1 MQLRKKTL
9 NKLASILVLNFFLVG
24 CATVT
29 PNKIQDDK
37 SSYDAT
43 TPKQYDK
50 DNGGLISFVGD
61 DALITR
67 QARERYN
74 NLIKMYRIKFKKEKA
89 IDLVEDSG
97 VKPYKDNFGNELFL
111 ISSEH
116 LVYFGVLNSWL
127 KEKVPADNIIDK
139 TIDKINN

>member
-1 MQLRKKTL
+1 LKKFV
-9 NKLASILVLNFFLVG
+9 SVLVLNCLLVS

-29 PNKIQDDK
+29 PNKIEDDK

-61 DALITR
+61 DALITS

-74 NLIKMYRIKFKKEKA
+74 NLISMYRIKFKKEKA
-89 IDLVEDSG
+89 IELKEDSG
-97 VKPYKDNFGNELFL
+97 IKPYKDNFNNELFL
-111 ISSEH
+111 IDSEH

-127 KEKVPADNIIDK
+127 KEKAPADNIIDK

>member
-1 MQLRKKTL
+1 LKKFVSVLAL
-9 NKLASILVLNFFLVG
+9 NLFLVG

-29 PNKIQDDK
+29 PDKIQDDK

-50 DNGGLISFVGD
+50 DNGGLISFIGD
-61 DALITR
+61 DALITY

-74 NLIKMYRIKFKKEKA
+74 NLISMYRIKFKKEKA
-89 IDLVEDSG
+89 IDLKEDSG
-97 VKPYKDNFGNELFL
+97 IKVYKDNFNNNLYL
-111 ISSEH
+111 IDSEH

-127 KEKVPADNIIDK
+127 KEKVPQDNIIDK
-139 TIDKINN
+139 VLDKTN

>member
-1 MQLRKKTL
+1 LKKFV
-9 NKLASILVLNFFLVG
+9 NVLVLNFFLVS

-29 PNKIQDDK
+29 PNKIEDDK

-50 DNGGLISFVGD
+50 DNGGLISFIGD

-74 NLIKMYRIKFKKEKA
+74 NLITMYRIKFKKEKA
-89 IDLVEDSG
+89 IDLKEDSG
-97 VKPYKDNFGNELFL
+97 IKSYKDNFGNELYL
-111 ISSEH
+111 IDSEH

-127 KEKVPADNIIDK
+127 KEKVPQDNILDK

>member
-1 MQLRKKTL
+1 LKKFV
-9 NKLASILVLNFFLVG
+9 SVLVLNLLLVS

-29 PNKIQDDK
+29 PNKIEDDK

-50 DNGGLISFVGD
+50 DNGGLISFIGD
-61 DALITR
+61 DALITN

-74 NLIKMYRIKFKKEKA
+74 NLITMYRIKFKKEKA
-89 IDLVEDSG
+89 IDLKQDSG
-97 VKPYKDNFGNELFL
+97 IKAYKDNFGNDLYL
-111 ISSEH
+111 IDSEH

-127 KEKVPADNIIDK
+127 KEKIPQDNILDK

>member
-1 MQLRKKTL
+1 MK
-9 NKLASILVLNFFLVG
+9 KLASILALNFLFIG

-50 DNGGLISFVGD
+50 DNGGLISFIGD

-89 IDLVEDSG
+89 IDLTEDSG
-97 VKPYKDNFGNELFL
+97 IKFYKDSFGNELFL
-111 ISSEH
+111 IDSEH
-116 LVYFGVLNSWL
+116 LVYFSVLNSWL
-127 KEKVPADNIIDK
+127 KEKVAQDNIIDK
-139 TIDKINN
+139 TMDKINN

>member
-1 MQLRKKTL
+1 MK
-9 NKLASILVLNFFLVG
+9 KLASILALNFLVIG

-61 DALITR
+61 DALVTR

-89 IDLVEDSG
+89 IELNEDSG

-111 ISSEH
+111 IDSEH
-116 LVYFGVLNSWL
+116 LVYFAVLNSWL
-127 KEKVPADNIIDK
+127 KEKVSQDNIIDK
-139 TIDKINN
+139 ALDKVN

>member
-1 MQLRKKTL
+1 MKKFV
-9 NKLASILVLNFFLVG
+9 SVLVLNCLLVS

-29 PNKIQDDK
+29 PNKIEDDK

-43 TPKQYDK
+43 TPRQYDK

-61 DALITR
+61 DALITS

-74 NLIKMYRIKFKKEKA
+74 NLISMYRIKFKKEKA
-89 IDLVEDSG
+89 IDLKEDSG
-97 VKPYKDNFGNELFL
+97 IKTYKDNFNNSLYL
-111 ISSEH
+111 IDSEH

-127 KEKVPADNIIDK
+127 KEKVPQDNIIDK

>member
-1 MQLRKKTL
+1 MKKF
-9 NKLASILVLNFFLVG
+9 ASVLVLNCLLVS

-29 PNKIQDDK
+29 PNKIEDDK

-43 TPKQYDK
+43 TPKQYQK

-61 DALITR
+61 DALITS

-97 VKPYKDNFGNELFL
+97 IKPYKDNFANELYL
-111 ISSEH
+111 IDSEH

-127 KEKVPADNIIDK
+127 KEKVSQDNIIDK
-139 TIDKINN
+139 ALDKVN

>member
-1 MQLRKKTL
+1 MK
-9 NKLASILVLNFFLVG
+9 KLASILALNFLFIG

-50 DNGGLISFVGD
+50 DNGGLISFIGD

-89 IDLVEDSG
+89 IDLNEDSG
-97 VKPYKDNFGNELFL
+97 IKPYKDNFSNELFL
-111 ISSEH
+111 IDSEH
-116 LVYFGVLNSWL
+116 LVYFAVLNGWL
-127 KEKVPADNIIDK
+127 KEKVSQDNIIDK
-139 TIDKINN
+139 VLDKTN

>member
-1 MQLRKKTL
+1 LK
-9 NKLASILVLNFFLVG
+9 KLASILVLNFFLVG

-97 VKPYKDNFGNELFL
+97 VKHYKDNFGNELFL

-116 LVYFGVLNSWL
+116 LVYFGVMNSWL
-127 KEKVPADNIIDK
+127 KEKVSQDNIVDKVIDK
-139 TIDKINN
+139 VNN

>member
-1 MQLRKKTL
+1 M
-9 NKLASILVLNFFLVG
+9 NKLASILVLNFLFVG

-89 IDLVEDSG
+89 IDLTEDAGITS
-97 VKPYKDNFGNELFL
+97 YKDNFGNELFL
-111 ISSEH
+111 ISSEY
-116 LVYFGVLNSWL
+116 LVYFGVMNSWL

>member
-1 MQLRKKTL
+1 MK
-9 NKLASILVLNFFLVG
+9 KLASILALNFLFIG

-50 DNGGLISFVGD
+50 DNGGLISFIGD

-89 IDLVEDSG
+89 IDLNEDSG

-111 ISSEH
+111 IDSEH

-127 KEKVPADNIIDK
+127 KEKVSQDNIIDK
-139 TIDKINN
+139 TLDKINN

>member
-1 MQLRKKTL
+1 L
-9 NKLASILVLNFFLVG
+9 NKLASILALNFLFIG

-97 VKPYKDNFGNELFL
+97 VKPYKDSFGNELFL
-111 ISSEH
+111 INSEH

-127 KEKVPADNIIDK
+127 KEKVPQDNILDK

>member
-1 MQLRKKTL
+1 MLRRKTL
-9 NKLASILVLNFFLVG
+9 KKYASVLVLNFLLIS

-29 PNKIQDDK
+29 PNKIEDDK

-50 DNGGLISFVGD
+50 DNGGLISFIGD
-61 DALITR
+61 DALITK
-67 QARERYN
+67 QARNRYN
-74 NLIKMYRIKFKKEKA
+74 NLIQMYKIKFKKEKA
-89 IDLVEDSG
+89 IDLNEDSG
-97 VKPYKDNFGNELFL
+97 VRLYKDNFGNELYL
-111 ISSEH
+111 IDSEH

-139 TIDKINN
+139 AIDKINN

>member
-1 MQLRKKTL
+1 M

-29 PNKIQDDK
+29 PNKIEDDK

-89 IDLVEDSG
+89 IDLIEDAG
-97 VKPYKDNFGNELFL
+97 ITPYKDNFGNELFL

-116 LVYFGVLNSWL
+116 LVYFGVMNSWL
-127 KEKVPADNIIDK
+127 KEKVPQDNIIDK

>member
-1 MQLRKKTL
+1 MKKY
-9 NKLASILVLNFFLVG
+9 ASVLVLNFLLIS

-29 PNKIQDDK
+29 PNKIEDDK

-50 DNGGLISFVGD
+50 DNGGLISFIGD
-61 DALITR
+61 DALITK
-67 QARERYN
+67 QARNRYN
-74 NLIKMYRIKFKKEKA
+74 NLIQMYKIKFKKEKA
-89 IDLVEDSG
+89 IDLNEDSG
-97 VKPYKDNFGNELFL
+97 VRLYKDNFGNELYL
-111 ISSEH
+111 IDSEH

-139 TIDKINN
+139 AIDKINN

>member
-1 MQLRKKTL
+1 L

-50 DNGGLISFVGD
+50 DNGGLISFIGD
-61 DALITR
+61 NALITR

-97 VKPYKDNFGNELFL
+97 ITLYKDNFGNELFL

-116 LVYFGVLNSWL
+116 LVYFGVMNSWL
-127 KEKVPADNIIDK
+127 KEKVPQDNILDK

>member
-1 MQLRKKTL
+1 LKKFVS
-9 NKLASILVLNFFLVG
+9 ALVLNLLIVG
-24 CATVT
+24 CTTVT

-50 DNGGLISFVGD
+50 DNGGLISFIGD
-61 DALITR
+61 DALITK
-67 QARERYN
+67 QARDRYN
-74 NLIKMYRIKFKKEKA
+74 NLVEMYKIKFKKEKA
-89 IDLVEDSG
+89 IELKIDSG
-97 VKPYKDNFGNELFL
+97 IKPYKDNFNNELYL
-111 ISSEH
+111 IDSEH

-127 KEKVPADNIIDK
+127 KEKVPQDNIIDK

>member
-1 MQLRKKTL
+1 LKKFVS
-9 NKLASILVLNFFLVG
+9 ALVLNLLIVG
-24 CATVT
+24 CTTVT

-50 DNGGLISFVGD
+50 DNGGLISFIGD
-61 DALITR
+61 DALITK
-67 QARERYN
+67 QARDRYN
-74 NLIKMYRIKFKKEKA
+74 NLIEMYKIKFKKEKA
-89 IDLVEDSG
+89 IELKIDSG
-97 VKPYKDNFGNELFL
+97 IKPYKDNFNNELYV
-111 ISSEH
+111 IDSEH

-127 KEKVPADNIIDK
+127 KEKVPQDNIIDK

>member
-1 MQLRKKTL
+1 M
-9 NKLASILVLNFFLVG
+9 NKLASILALNFIFIC

-50 DNGGLISFVGD
+50 DNGGLISFIGD
-61 DALITR
+61 DALITS
-67 QARERYN
+67 QARARYN
-74 NLIKMYRIKFKKEKA
+74 NLIKMYIIKFKKEKA
-89 IDLVEDSG
+89 IDLNEDSG
-97 VKPYKDNFGNELFL
+97 ITPYKDNFGNELFL

-116 LVYFGVLNSWL
+116 LVYFGVMNSWL
-127 KEKVPADNIIDK
+127 KEKVPQDNIIDK

>member
-1 MQLRKKTL
+1 M
-9 NKLASILVLNFFLVG
+9 NKLASILALNFIFIG

-97 VKPYKDNFGNELFL
+97 VKPYKDNFANELYL
-111 ISSEH
+111 IDSEH
-116 LVYFGVLNSWL
+116 LVYFGVMNTWL
-127 KEKVPADNIIDK
+127 KEKVPQDSVIDK
-139 TIDKINN
+139 TIDRINN